1 MQNIKLPIYFTTF
14 LFVIYIATSRFEPL
28 WKITFMLFIILH
40 VALVIMVIK
49 VLKKGVPSKYTFDER
64 FYEDKDQNELGI
76 F

>member
-1 MQNIKLPIYFTTF
+1 
-14 LFVIYIATSRFEPL
+14 
-28 WKITFMLFIILH
+28 MLFIILH